1 MDSAK
6 KDIKRCI
13 LNKFKTFVDTDRE
26 ILPARWIADLIK
38 RLNVYER
45 EFFYRAIEEL
55 IQAGILEQV
64 NGKGLP
70 SGLKLTRKG
79 ECLIYNS

>member
-6 KDIKRCI
+6 KDFKRCI
-13 LNKFKTFVDTDRE
+13 LNKFSTFVDTDRE
-26 ILPARWIADLIK
+26 ILSAFWIADLIK

-55 IQAGILEQV
+55 IQAGLMEQV
-64 NGKGLP
+64 GGKGLP
-70 SGLKLTRKG
+70 AGFRLTRKG
-79 ECLIYNS
+79 ECLIFTS

>member
-26 ILPARWIADLIK
+26 ILSAIWIADLIK

-45 EFFYRAIEEL
+45 EFCYRAIEEL

-64 NGKGLP
+64 KGKGLP

-79 ECLIYNS
+79 ECLIYSS